1 MSNNEITIKYGS
13 YFYKI
18 ESKDPNDILQYLV
31 KFYHIYINGSEQD
44 GIKYP
49 GSFIPIPQYKN
60 EGVIDTLAN
69 FIVVFFD
76 NLTTNTNN
84 DGFYYFGGELA
95 IYYYIL
101 ISTYMMFLPNDVRVT
116 KSIQTRLS
124 EIQRQ
129 INQHYRVNLLANQI
143 NKVILYDTFDK
154 TSNLALV
161 CFQNVSKKLKIPVR
175 DFIPLAKSYCIINFP
190 YYEYQMYLLIKNKNM
205 TFGIVLTNLIIYRL
219 SYQKF
224 KRLKSDVIS
233 TSTENNL
240 TTNVKLKLPFKVVA
254 EYDSTKTLYDFLKN
268 QIGIIL
274 TERLFMGVIQPSIIN
289 RYFIIKKG
297 EFYYQLVSK
306 NNIISTEL
314 IK

>member
-18 ESKDPNDILQYLV
+18 ESKEPSDILKYLV
-31 KFYHIYINGSEQD
+31 KFYNIYINGYEQD

-60 EGVIDTLAN
+60 EDVIETLAN

-76 NLTTNTNN
+76 NLTTNPNN
-84 DGFYYFGGELA
+84 DGFYYFGDELA

-101 ISTYMMFLPNDVRVT
+101 ISTYMMFLPNKVQIT
-116 KSIQTRLS
+116 KSIQVRLS

-129 INQHYRVNLLANQI
+129 INQYYRVNLLANQI
-143 NKVILYDTFDK
+143 NKVILYERFNE

-205 TFGIVLTNLIIYRL
+205 IFGIVLTNLILYRL

-224 KRLKSDVIS
+224 KRLKSDAIS

-240 TTNVKLKLPFKVVA
+240 TSNVKLKLPFKVVA
-254 EYDSTKTLYDFLKN
+254 EYNSTMTLYDFLKS

-274 TERLFMGVIQPSIIN
+274 TERLFMGVIQPAIIN